1 MILQMKKISI
11 EMNIFEISFIEIIE
25 FCALFVI
32 KNELLLMAFSKL
44 AFEDW
49 SLAIYEDKK
58 VDISEIMN
66 ILKNPYQND
75 SPIL

>member
-1 MILQMKKISI
+1 
-11 EMNIFEISFIEIIE
+11 MNIFEISFIEIIE

-32 KNELLLMAFSKL
+32 QNELLLMAFSKL

-49 SLAIYEDKK
+49 SLAILYEDKK

-66 ILKNPYQND
+66 IWKNPYQND